1 MAIKKDDFIEME
13 YTGRLKDNN
22 ELFDT
27 TDEQAA
33 KDADVYNSNAK
44 YGSVIICVGE
54 GQIVEGLDEAIIGKE
69 PGKYTIDLTP
79 EQAFGRK
86 DAKLIQMVPL
96 TKFTQNEI
104 KPFPGLQVNID
115 DAIGT
120 VKTVSGGRV
129 LVDFNHPLSGK
140 DLIYEVEIK
149 RQVTDKKE
157 QVESLLNL
165 LIGMKDIHVTMD
177 GNKAKVELPANMPP
191 QIAEELTKKIIA
203 LVKVDGLEFVDTR
216 KAEKKAEVQKEKS
229 TETPEK
235 TNELAEDKKEIPE
248 D

>member
-1 MAIKKDDFIEME
+1 MAIKKDDFIEIE
-13 YTGRLKDNN
+13 YTGRLKDNK

-33 KDADVYNSNAK
+33 KDEDVYSPNAK

-54 GQIVEGLDEAIIGKE
+54 GQIVQGLDEAIIGKE
-69 PGKYTIDLTP
+69 LGKHTIDLSP
-79 EQAFGRK
+79 ENAFGRK

-96 TKFTQNEI
+96 TKFTQNDI

-165 LIGMKDIHVTMD
+165 LIGMKDINVTMD
-177 GNKAKVELPANMPP
+177 GNKAKVNLPANVPS
-191 QIAEELTKKIIA
+191 QIAEELTKKVMA
-203 LVKVDGLEFVDTR
+203 LVKVDALEFVDSR
-216 KAEKKAEVQKEKS
+216 EKEKKS
-229 TETPEK
+229 H
-235 TNELAEDKKEIPE
+235 
-248 D
+248 